1 MNFSIYLKLLIACTF
16 GKVKIRPKYKH
27 LQYMYDNN
35 FVLPISNGFEEVHGF
50 PMSTYSDW
58 HTITSDGKKAMWDKG
73 NLLITRIISLIALL
87 ISFLALLINFYK
99 M

>member
-16 GKVKIRPKYKH
+16 GKVKIRSKYKH

-35 FVLPISNGFEEVHGF
+35 FVLPISESFEEVHGF
-50 PMSTYSDW
+50 PIPIYSEW

-99 M
+99 L

>member
-1 MNFSIYLKLLIACTF
+1 
-16 GKVKIRPKYKH
+16 
-27 LQYMYDNN
+27 MYDNK
-35 FVLPISNGFEEVHGF
+35 FILPICNGFEEVHGF
-50 PMSTYSDW
+50 PMFTYSDW
-58 HTITSDGKKAMWDKG
+58 YTITSDGKKAMWDKG